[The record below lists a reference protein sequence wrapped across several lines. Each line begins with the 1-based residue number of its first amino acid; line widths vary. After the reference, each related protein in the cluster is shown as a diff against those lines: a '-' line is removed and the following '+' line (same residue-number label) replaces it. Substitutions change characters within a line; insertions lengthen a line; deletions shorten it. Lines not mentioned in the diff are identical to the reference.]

1 MRTSRPGTASRSAA
15 MTEGTS
21 GNKSSILFVRA
32 TRTITNNSAF
42 FRFCWNSRV
51 LVRGK
56 KDFEAARGSFSE
68 QRSVLQASAPLLLD
82 GSDTSSLGDGEPD
95 ARSEEHSL
103 NSSHL
108 GISYAVFCL

>member
-1 MRTSRPGTASRSAA
+1 

-82 GSDTSSLGDGEPD
+82 GSDASSLGDGEPD
-95 ARSEEHSL
+95 ALVTARQAGFARSL
-103 NSSHL
+103 KILWAASS
-108 GISYAVFCL
+108 AATA